1 MDNEVRHTASRARFD
16 RQGRRLLVLGIGVLA
31 VLVSATVLALK
42 DLGAVVVRLVE
53 QGTPVW
59 ALGVF
64 VFAVFAGIAKIVSSF
79 SEPMSRVVR
88 IVELRRAA
96 GDDPGRDA

>member
-1 MDNEVRHTASRARFD
+1 M
-16 RQGRRLLVLGIGVLA
+16 LGIGVLA

-42 DLGAVVVRLVE
+42 DLGAVMVHFVA

-59 ALGVF
+59 ALGLF
-64 VFAVFAGIAKIVSSF
+64 VFAVCAGIAKIVASF
-79 SEPMSRVVR
+79 SEPMGRVVR

-96 GDDPGRDA
+96 GDDPGRDD